1 MSSINKWEDRSEEIA
16 YLLNPAF
23 CGVVLCQFIKTY
35 QQKKESFVPV
45 ALLYIVLPLIL
56 FLETR
61 SSISGRKKFANWVCE
76 NQKTVH
82 LFAKRARALVFA
94 ASEAIELLMACG
106 VVAVDEDGE
115 FRLVSDKILRRARK
129 RNKGELHDCLKK
141 TEQVANWFAQASSVS
156 AVYATL
162 GVRP

>member
-56 FLETR
+56 FPETR
-61 SSISGRKKFANWVCE
+61 SSISGRKKIRKLGMRESENSSSICE
-76 NQKTVH
+76 T
-82 LFAKRARALVFA
+82 
-94 ASEAIELLMACG
+94 S
-106 VVAVDEDGE
+106 
-115 FRLVSDKILRRARK
+115 
-129 RNKGELHDCLKK
+129 
-141 TEQVANWFAQASSVS
+141 ASS
-156 AVYATL
+156 
-162 GVRP
+162 GVCSERGD

>member
-1 MSSINKWEDRSEEIA
+1 MSSINKWEDRAEEVA
-16 YLLNPAF
+16 YLLNPVF
-23 CGVVLCQFIKTY
+23 CGVVLCDFIKTY
-35 QQKKESFVPV
+35 QQKKKGSVPV
-45 ALLYIVLPLIL
+45 ALLYVVLPLVL
-56 FLETR
+56 FPEVR
-61 SSISGRKKFANWVCE
+61 SSISSRKKFANWVCE

-106 VVAVDEDGE
+106 VIAVDEDGG
-115 FRLVSDKILRRARK
+115 FRLVSDNVLKRARG

-141 TEQVANWFAQASSVS
+141 AEQVADWFARASSVS
-156 AVYATL
+156 AVYAML

>member
-1 MSSINKWEDRSEEIA
+1 MSSINKWEDRAEEVA

-23 CGVVLCQFIKTY
+23 CGVVLCQFIETY
-35 QQKKESFVPV
+35 QQKKEGSVPV
-45 ALLYIVLPLIL
+45 ALLYIVLPLVL
-56 FLETR
+56 FPEAR
-61 SSISGRKKFANWVCE
+61 SSISDRKKFANWACE
-76 NQKTVH
+76 NQRIVH

-106 VVAVDEDGE
+106 VIAADEDGE
-115 FRLVSDKILRRARK
+115 FRLVSDNVLRRARK
-129 RNKGELHDCLKK
+129 RNKGELHECVKK
-141 TEQVANWFAQASSVS
+141 AEQVANWFARTSSVS